1 MNDNV
6 HVRINDGYS
15 LDKEDEKVLED
26 KLQKYEEYKVG
37 SMGHMEFQED
47 KDWY

>member
-1 MNDNV
+1 M
-6 HVRINDGYS
+6 
-15 LDKEDEKVLED
+15 LED

-37 SMGHMEFQED
+37 SLGHIGFQED